1 MEYYLQKKLMEDK
14 NFKRYILENSNHIKY
29 LNRNP
34 EYYKEFMKNMK
45 ELYKER
51 PTDKIN
57 DVVNTIGIVSEV
69 LDTLK

>member
-1 MEYYLQKKLMEDK
+1 MEYYLQQKLQEDK
-14 NFKRYILENSNHIKY
+14 NFKRYLENNSNYIKY

-34 EYYKEFMKNMK
+34 ESYKNFIKDMK

-57 DVVNTIGIVSEV
+57 DVVNTIDIVSSIIE
-69 LDTLK
+69 TLK

>member
-1 MEYYLQKKLMEDK
+1 MEYFLQQKLQEDK
-14 NFKRYILENSNHIKY
+14 NFKRYLDENTNYIKH

-34 EYYKEFMKNMK
+34 ENYKNFMKEMK

-51 PTDKIN
+51 PSDKLN
-57 DVVNTIGIVSEV
+57 DFVNTIDIVSSI

>member
-1 MEYYLQKKLMEDK
+1 MEYFLQIKLSEDK
-14 NFKRYILENSNHIKY
+14 KFKRYLDENSGFIKY

-34 EYYKEFMKNMK
+34 EYYKQFIKEMK

-51 PTDKIN
+51 PTDKLN
-57 DVVNTIGIVSEV
+57 DAINTIDIVSSI

>member
-1 MEYYLQKKLMEDK
+1 MEDK
-14 NFKRYILENSNHIKY
+14 NFKRYILENSNSIKY

-34 EYYKEFMKNMK
+34 EYYKEFIKEMK

-57 DVVNTIGIVSEV
+57 DIVNTIDIVSSV
-69 LDTLK
+69 IDTLK